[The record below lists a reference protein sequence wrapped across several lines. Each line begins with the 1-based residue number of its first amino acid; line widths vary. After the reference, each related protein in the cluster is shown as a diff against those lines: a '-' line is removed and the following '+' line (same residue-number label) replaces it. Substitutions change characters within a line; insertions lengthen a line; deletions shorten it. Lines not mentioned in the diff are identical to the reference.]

1 MRYAPLLLVVLIV
14 SAPGSIGVIEQSQ
27 TIDTSKMSSELL
39 STLDS
44 EERIEAIVQFHDSP
58 GDFTWESVESIG
70 IEVISKM
77 SVLHGGLI
85 TGSGEE
91 IAELST
97 RSFVSHIEANVQI
110 EHFYLPGDQDDYES
124 MMHETVRWVNA
135 SLAWHRAIIGTDG
148 VLKTESDLSLSEY
161 DGKGA
166 TAVDLDTGID
176 DNTQISIV
184 ESLGLVRKL
193 IWSAKWTREASRR
206 PQLQLRHVQWSRDTR
221 VGGTIAGNGDASGGR
236 RLRTAKGATIVAL
249 GTGDGA
255 SILAAVEGLE
265 WTYEHSRPGLN
276 DYNIRVVSNS
286 WGTKT
291 EITTLKRSHG
301 SDRHADL

>member
-1 MRYAPLLLVVLIV
+1 MNGEIVRYAPLLLVVLIV

-58 GDFTWESVESIG
+58 GDFTWEIVETIG

-97 RSFVSHIEANVQI
+97 RAFVSHIEANVPI
-110 EHFYLPGDQDDYES
+110 EHFYLPGDQSDHES

-176 DNTQISIV
+176 GEHPDFDCGEPWTG
-184 ESLGLVRKL
+184 EKL
-193 IWSAKWTREASRR
+193 IWSAKWTG
-206 PQLQLRHVQWSRDTR
+206 L
-221 VGGTIAGNGDASGGR
+221 
-236 RLRTAKGATIVAL
+236 AL
-249 GTGDGA
+249 
-255 SILAAVEGLE
+255 
-265 WTYEHSRPGLN
+265 
-276 DYNIRVVSNS
+276 
-286 WGTKT
+286 
-291 EITTLKRSHG
+291 TLIHI
-301 SDRHADL
+301 